1 MDAKPTLQD
10 AYELFALDCES
21 RGFTKRTLQFYRDRL
36 GLFLRFLVGRNVS
49 TLDGLTHTVIR
60 AYLANLQKREPAL
73 SSAYIHS
80 HARAIRAFCN
90 FLVREELLGVSPFA
104 KVKMPRLEKKVLPAL
119 TAEEVHT
126 ILRACEY
133 ERDKAIVL
141 FLLDSGVRAAELCA
155 LNVGDMDDTGGVTV
169 RQGKG
174 RKDRVTFVGARTRK
188 QVLRYFTLECGGKP
202 KPEAPLFTSQR
213 GGGRLAVATLRQ
225 LTRRLRAATGV
236 KNCKCHAFRRTMAI
250 QSLRNGMNV
259 YVLAKM
265 LGHDGIDVLRYYLD
279 ILQDDVK
286 AAAKSFGVVD
296 NLL

>member
-1 MDAKPTLQD
+1 
-10 AYELFALDCES
+10 
-21 RGFTKRTLQFYRDRL
+21 
-36 GLFLRFLVGRNVS
+36 
-49 TLDGLTHTVIR
+49 
-60 AYLANLQKREPAL
+60 
-73 SSAYIHS
+73 
-80 HARAIRAFCN
+80 
-90 FLVREELLGVSPFA
+90 
-104 KVKMPRLEKKVLPAL
+104 
-119 TAEEVHT
+119 
-126 ILRACEY
+126 
-133 ERDKAIVL
+133 
-141 FLLDSGVRAAELCA
+141 
-155 LNVGDMDDTGGVTV
+155 MDDTGGVTV